1 MTLRASRIR
10 SRVEDILHQAE
21 RSLTDPAV
29 RRSESLVSDLLH
41 PEFTEVGSS
50 GEVYEREAMIEM
62 MTTESPGE
70 VIIRD
75 FTAEPLSEDAVL
87 VRYRSVGT
95 SGQEARRSSIWVRS
109 GEKWQLRYHQG
120 TRVPNQWGRV
130 S

>member
-10 SRVEDILHQAE
+10 TRVEDVLYQAE

-29 RRSESLVSDLLH
+29 RRSVSLVSDLLH
-41 PEFTEVGSS
+41 AEFTEVGSS
-50 GEVYEREAMIEM
+50 GEVYERDAMIEM
-62 MTTESPGE
+62 MTSESPGE

-75 FTAEPLSEDAVL
+75 FTAEQLSEDAVL

-95 SGQEARRSSIWVRS
+95 SGQEARRSSIWIRS
-109 GEKWQLRYHQG
+109 GERWQLRYHQG